1 MLLIVTFLLAGLGLL
16 SAPDGGFRVTQL
28 PQQEL
33 HVAPGQYS
41 GIAYLG
47 GDRYA
52 VVDDKLP
59 GGGIVFFD
67 IPLRDNGRVRTGR
80 VRRTVPEA
88 TATSAVTGLDNE
100 GIVYAGGKLYV
111 SAEGDQ
117 SIREYDMD
125 GRPTGRA
132 FAVPE
137 DLGTAAIVKNGGF
150 EALAYDAVA
159 DCFWTT
165 TEMPLTADGK
175 SSRLHRLQRF
185 DASHQPD
192 GRFLYQTDA
201 PHATEAEAGSAMAYV
216 HGISAMTAL
225 EDGRL
230 IVLER
235 EVYVP
240 GGRPKD
246 ILANAFTQMKLY
258 LVDPTGA
265 SAGGDAGTVLPKQLL
280 YGFATHLSLTAA
292 GIDVAL
298 ANYEGM
304 CLGPRLPDGRL
315 TLILLADS
323 QAGVPGLSKRLGRK
337 QLTREFIRVL
347 LLDVVGR

>member
-33 HVAPGQYS
+33 AVPPGQYS

-59 GGGIVFFD
+59 GGGIVFLD
-67 IPLRDNGRVRTGR
+67 IPLREDGRVRTGR
-80 VRRTVPEA
+80 VRRTVPDA
-88 TATSAVTGLDNE
+88 TVTSTVTGLDNE
-100 GIVYAGGKLYV
+100 GIVYAGRKLYV

-125 GRPTGRA
+125 GCPTGQV

-137 DLGTAAIVKNGGF
+137 DLGAMAIVKNGGF
-150 EALAYDAVA
+150 EALAYDAAA

-185 DASHQPD
+185 DASHQTA

-201 PHATEAEAGSAMAYV
+201 PRTTEAEAASAMAYV

-258 LVDPTGA
+258 LVDPTESG
-265 SAGGDAGTVLPKQLL
+265 AGTVLPKQLL
-280 YGFATHLSLTAA
+280 YGFETHLSLTAA

-304 CLGPRLPDGRL
+304 CLGPRLPDGRQ
-315 TLILLADS
+315 TLLLLADS

-337 QLTREFIRVL
+337 QVTREFLRVL
-347 LLDVVGR
+347 LLDVAGR